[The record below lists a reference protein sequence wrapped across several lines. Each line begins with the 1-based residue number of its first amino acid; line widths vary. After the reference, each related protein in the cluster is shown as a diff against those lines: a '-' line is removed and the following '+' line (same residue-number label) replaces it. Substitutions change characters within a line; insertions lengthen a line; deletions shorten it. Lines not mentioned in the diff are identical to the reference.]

1 MNETNIMQELNIVL
15 ACLEQS
21 ENTFLLNKV
30 KKVMEDL
37 EFYFGSSEAYHQEI
51 RGIIND
57 SQS

>member
-1 MNETNIMQELNIVL
+1 MQELNIVL

-21 ENTFLLNKV
+21 ENTFLFNKV

-37 EFYFGSSEAYHQEI
+37 EFYHQEI
-51 RGIIND
+51 RKIIND